1 MPSLAIARSANS
13 AALSALAHIPV
24 AIFVGGTSGIGRATA
39 EAFARHT
46 RGNARIILIG
56 RNKAAADA
64 VLASFP
70 KPPAAAKHEFVACD
84 VSRMRNI
91 HAITSTLIAR
101 LPKVNYL
108 VLSPGLLNFKGR
120 DETDEGID
128 RRLGLH
134 YYARWKFTYDL
145 LPLLR
150 KAKDAGED
158 ARVLSV
164 LGAGYGMEADLKDLG
179 LKTSYSIPRAGRMS
193 PTYTDLM
200 MESFAEQH
208 PDIAF
213 VHANPG
219 GVRTSLLEHAYPSL
233 KRLSGAFDLL
243 LYPFTN
249 SAADCA
255 EYMLYA
261 LLQSG
266 NGASRRGS
274 KGEDIGK
281 WRYFGSDEARKA
293 VWEHSKAEMDRALA
307 ISG

>member
-46 RGNARIILIG
+46 KGNAHIILIG
-56 RNKAAADA
+56 RNKAAGDA

-70 KPPAAAKHEFVACD
+70 KPPAAATHEFVACD

-91 HAITSTLIAR
+91 HAVTSALIAR

-164 LGAGYGMEADLKDLG
+164 LGAGYGMEADLDDLG
-179 LKTSYSIPRAGRMS
+179 LKKNYSLLQAGRTS
-193 PTYTDLM
+193 PTYTDMM
-200 MESFAEQH
+200 MEVSLASPVATLEVR
-208 PDIAF
+208 DI
-213 VHANPG
+213 H
-219 GVRTSLLEHAYPSL
+219 RTCACSVL
-233 KRLSGAFDLL
+233 RGA
-243 LYPFTN
+243 
-249 SAADCA
+249 
-255 EYMLYA
+255 
-261 LLQSG
+261 
-266 NGASRRGS
+266 ASRHRLRARESRGRAHVPA
-274 KGEDIGK
+274 GARIPLFE
-281 WRYFGSDEARKA
+281 EAFQG
-293 VWEHSKAEMDRALA
+293 V
-307 ISG
+307 